1 MQSESESESKIPGK
15 LTRFGRTGAI
25 KRKGFKTIIR
35 TNNHN
40 NNSGVGVSNTNTN
53 SIERRLSSQ
62 KISSV
67 EPPLRQLSRKLS
79 RQLSRNSSNINNNST
94 NNIISDDEKLYFV
107 LIRAHGGLPYIPN
120 DDKSKRVKTIIVP
133 SHMNV
138 HKITSAVNGATNC
151 GAYNYGDKK
160 SDIKNKIAKYIT
172 ETTQDKQMQ
181 QTIAKKI
188 QKLLRKKEKNIEEF
202 KNTFSQRTSI
212 STGTFINKEFEKYG
226 KERQNNKIK
235 NTVELMFFI
244 PSTETNTIET
254 MSADIFDAIKNND
267 NKTFD
272 LQSIITWLY
281 KNNMKNVI
289 ILDFSC
295 SSFYNPN
302 ALTNH
307 EIIDYLNEKDLHGG
321 MYKEKFKNI
330 KKLNKTKKLKTKKL
344 NKTKNLTTKYN
355 NK

>member
-1 MQSESESESKIPGK
+1 MQTESESESKIPGK
-15 LTRFGRTGAI
+15 LTRLGRPGAI
-25 KRKGFKTIIR
+25 KRKGIKTIS
-35 TNNHN
+35 NNS
-40 NNSGVGVSNTNTN
+40 NSGVGVSNTNSN
-53 SIERRLSSQ
+53 SIERSLSSQ
-62 KISSV
+62 NISSV

-79 RQLSRNSSNINNNST
+79 RELSRESRDTDLST

-120 DDKSKRVKTIIVP
+120 NDTSKRVKTITVP

-138 HKITSAVNGATNC
+138 HKITSVVNGATNC

-181 QTIAKKI
+181 QTIAEKI
-188 QKLLRKKEKNIEEF
+188 QKLLRKKEKKIEEF
-202 KNTFSQRTSI
+202 KNTFIQRTSI

-226 KERQNNKIK
+226 EERKNNNIT

-272 LQSIITWLY
+272 LQSIISWLAT
-281 KNNMKNVI
+281 NHMKNII

-302 ALTNH
+302 SLTNH
-307 EIIDYLNEKDLHGG
+307 EIIDYLNEQDLHGG
-321 MYKEKFKNI
+321 MYKEKYKKI

-344 NKTKNLTTKYN
+344 KTKYN